1 MLKSKLSYISLLIAY
16 RSPKN
21 IELPVFQG
29 STIRGVFGKA
39 LKSAFCVMHHRD
51 CEKCL
56 VKDSCG
62 YFDIFE
68 SIDGKS
74 SLKLKGM
81 EKKPH
86 PYILIPPEK
95 NIYLKDEIFY
105 FRMTLLGNDLN
116 RIPYLLYAFEKM
128 GNLGF
133 GKSREKLELFMVKDG
148 VSGKVIMENGVYY
161 KENLSLNQLHRL
173 NEREGDYLSNSLL
186 LRWMTP
192 VKLVRDGKVVRQLD
206 SVNFQRAIYRRFT
219 MVHRIY
225 GILDESDLEDLS
237 LLEIVP
243 LDSNFK
249 EWNRYSNRQKR
260 KVKMEG
266 ISGMLR
272 VFPKTRKNLE
282 LLTTLRILHLGKA
295 TAFGLGR
302 YKLRG

>member
-1 MLKSKLSYISLLIAY
+1 
-16 RSPKN
+16 
-21 IELPVFQG
+21 
-29 STIRGVFGKA
+29 
-39 LKSAFCVMHHRD
+39 
-51 CEKCL
+51 
-56 VKDSCG
+56 
-62 YFDIFE
+62 
-68 SIDGKS
+68 
-74 SLKLKGM
+74 
-81 EKKPH
+81 
-86 PYILIPPEK
+86 
-95 NIYLKDEIFY
+95 
-105 FRMTLLGNDLN
+105 
-116 RIPYLLYAFEKM
+116 
-128 GNLGF
+128 
-133 GKSREKLELFMVKDG
+133 
-148 VSGKVIMENGVYY
+148 MENGVYY

-206 SVNFQRAIYRRFT
+206 SENFQRAIYRRFT

-237 LLEIVP
+237 LMEIVP

-272 VFPKTRKNLE
+272 VIPKTRKNLE